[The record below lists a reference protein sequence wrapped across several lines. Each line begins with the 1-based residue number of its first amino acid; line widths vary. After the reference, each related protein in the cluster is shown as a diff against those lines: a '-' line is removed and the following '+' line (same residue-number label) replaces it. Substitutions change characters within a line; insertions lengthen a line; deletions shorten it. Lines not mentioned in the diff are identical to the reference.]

1 LSGMADN
8 SIRTQALATSN
19 SGSRSRRELDVDH
32 ATRSRSNGSFTKKMC
47 PGHCHCGAV
56 RFEAD
61 LDLSAGTCKC
71 NCSMCRMTRL
81 WGAIVGT
88 DFFRLSAGEADL
100 VDYQPDNVHH
110 VFCRKCGV
118 RSFGWGES
126 PERGREILCR
136 SGQLPGWGRY

>member
-1 LSGMADN
+1 M
-8 SIRTQALATSN
+8 
-19 SGSRSRRELDVDH
+19 
-32 ATRSRSNGSFTKKMC
+32 KKTYI
-47 PGHCHCGAV
+47 GHCHCGAV

-61 LDLSAGTCKC
+61 LDLSAGTFKC

-81 WGAIVGT
+81 WGALVGA
-88 DFFRLSAGEADL
+88 DSFRLSAGEADL

-126 PERGREILCR
+126 PELGGKFYAVRVNCLDGVDIDELVNAPITYYDGAHDKYDSPPAEIRHL
-136 SGQLPGWGRY
+136 

>member
-1 LSGMADN
+1 M
-8 SIRTQALATSN
+8 
-19 SGSRSRRELDVDH
+19 
-32 ATRSRSNGSFTKKMC
+32 KKMY

-61 LDLSAGTCKC
+61 LDLSAGTFKC

-81 WGAIVGT
+81 WGAIVGA
-88 DFFRLSAGEADL
+88 DSFRLSAGEADL
-100 VDYQPDNVHH
+100 VDYQPDNIHH

-126 PERGREILCR
+126 PELGGKFYAVRVNCLDGVDIDELVKAPITYYDGVHDKYDSPPAEIRHL
-136 SGQLPGWGRY
+136 

>member
-1 LSGMADN
+1 M
-8 SIRTQALATSN
+8 
-19 SGSRSRRELDVDH
+19 
-32 ATRSRSNGSFTKKMC
+32 KKMY

-61 LDLSAGTCKC
+61 LDLITGTFKC
-71 NCSMCRMTRL
+71 SCSMCRMTRL
-81 WGAIVGT
+81 WGAIVGA
-88 DFFRLSAGEADL
+88 DSFRLSAGEADL

-126 PERGREILCR
+126 PELGGKFYAVRVNCLDGVDIDELVKAPITYYDGAHDKYDSPPAEIR
-136 SGQLPGWGRY
+136 PG

>member
-1 LSGMADN
+1 M
-8 SIRTQALATSN
+8 
-19 SGSRSRRELDVDH
+19 
-32 ATRSRSNGSFTKKMC
+32 KKMY

-61 LDLSAGTCKC
+61 LDLSAGTFKC

-81 WGAIVGT
+81 WGAIVGA
-88 DFFRLSAGEADL
+88 DSFRLSAGEADI
-100 VDYQPDNVHH
+100 VDYQPDNVDQ

-126 PERGREILCR
+126 PELGGKFYAVRVNCLDGVDIDELVKAPITYYDGAHDKYDSPPAEIRHL
-136 SGQLPGWGRY
+136 

>member
-1 LSGMADN
+1 M
-8 SIRTQALATSN
+8 
-19 SGSRSRRELDVDH
+19 
-32 ATRSRSNGSFTKKMC
+32 KKTYI
-47 PGHCHCGAV
+47 GHCHCGAV

-61 LDLSAGTCKC
+61 LDLSAGTFKC

-81 WGAIVGT
+81 WGAIVGA
-88 DFFRLSAGEADL
+88 DSFRLSAGEADL

-126 PERGREILCR
+126 PELGGKFYAVRVNCLDGVDIDELVKAPITYYDGAHDKYDSPPAEIRHL
-136 SGQLPGWGRY
+136 

>member
-1 LSGMADN
+1 M
-8 SIRTQALATSN
+8 
-19 SGSRSRRELDVDH
+19 
-32 ATRSRSNGSFTKKMC
+32 KKMY

-61 LDLSAGTCKC
+61 LDLSAGTFKC

-81 WGAIVGT
+81 WGAIVGA
-88 DFFRLSAGEADL
+88 DSFRLSAGEADL

-126 PERGREILCR
+126 PELGGKFYAVRVNCLYGVDIDELVKAPITYYDGAHDKYDSRPWR
-136 SGQLPGWGRY
+136 

>member
-1 LSGMADN
+1 M
-8 SIRTQALATSN
+8 
-19 SGSRSRRELDVDH
+19 
-32 ATRSRSNGSFTKKMC
+32 KKTYI
-47 PGHCHCGAV
+47 GHCHCGAV

-61 LDLSAGTCKC
+61 LDLSAGTFKC

-81 WGAIVGT
+81 WGALVGA
-88 DFFRLSAGEADL
+88 DSFRLSAGEADL

-126 PERGREILCR
+126 PELGGKFYAVRVNCLDGVDIDELVKAPITYYDGAHDKYD
-136 SGQLPGWGRY
+136 SPPAGDQTSVE

>member
-1 LSGMADN
+1 M
-8 SIRTQALATSN
+8 
-19 SGSRSRRELDVDH
+19 
-32 ATRSRSNGSFTKKMC
+32 KKMY

-61 LDLSAGTCKC
+61 LDLSAGTFKC

-81 WGAIVGT
+81 WGAIVGA
-88 DFFRLSAGEADL
+88 DSFRLSAGEADL
-100 VDYQPDNVHH
+100 VDYHPDNVHH

-126 PERGREILCR
+126 PELGGKFYAVRVNCLDGVDIDELVNAPITYYDGAHDKYDSPPAEIRHL
-136 SGQLPGWGRY
+136 